1 MFLTRIIYTS
11 KATQEF
17 KPSDIDNI
25 LTLAAKNNTKQ
36 DITGMLCF
44 SRNYFLQ
51 CLEGSRSSV
60 NEMYHKILNDK
71 RHSHIVLL
79 DYNEISERDFSNWSM
94 AYLPETKLTTSI
106 NLKFSESSKFDPY
119 KMSGRSTH
127 KMMLELRD
135 ELDCVNG
142 PKPT

>member
-25 LTLAAKNNTKQ
+25 LTLAAKNNTKR
-36 DITGMLCF
+36 DLTGMLCF

-51 CLEGSRSSV
+51 CLEGSRSNV
-60 NEMYHKILNDK
+60 NEMYHKILNDN
-71 RHSHIVLL
+71 RHSDIVLL
-79 DYNEISERDFSNWSM
+79 EYEEISEREFSSWSM

-106 NLKFSESSKFDPY
+106 NLKFSESSEFDPY
-119 KMSGRSTH
+119 KMSAESTH
-127 KMMLELRD
+127 KMMLALRD
-135 ELDCVNG
+135 ELNSVSE
-142 PKPT
+142 P